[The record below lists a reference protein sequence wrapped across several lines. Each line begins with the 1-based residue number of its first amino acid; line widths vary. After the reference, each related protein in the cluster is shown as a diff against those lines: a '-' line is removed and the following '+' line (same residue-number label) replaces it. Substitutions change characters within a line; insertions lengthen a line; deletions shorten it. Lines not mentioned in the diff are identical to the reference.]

1 MQNRTMLT
9 YRNWTRRRIEYEGGK
24 RILFESPED
33 PINFLEFKHTQR
45 EKTLLKIMKADYK
58 RRK

>member
-33 PINFLEFKHTQR
+33 PIDYSVFKKSKA
-45 EKTLLKIMKADYK
+45 EKILLKAMKANCK
-58 RRK
+58 NNV